1 MSNLKKNIFFAFGSQ
16 GLQLLRSI
24 LVSLLIPKTLGIE
37 EFGFWQLF
45 IFYTQYSGFLHLGLL
60 DGIYLREGGKHY
72 KELDFRSLGAQFRI
86 FLIWQFIIII
96 PFIILG
102 LNSSD
107 INRTIIIISS
117 CIYAIINNTFTFFQY
132 ILHFQNEIK
141 KTSEKKGLV
150 SILFILSVFALLLF
164 RTTYFMPYVLCYIM
178 CHLIGMLFLILNAKE
193 ILTNICYKIT
203 PTIKSEL
210 LYNFQHG
217 FILMTS
223 TITGMLI
230 LGFGRFLVDLKWGIK
245 EFAMISFA
253 FMFVN
258 FFLMFVNQVS
268 IVLFPELK
276 RWERNKIEDFFSV
289 NRQRLS
295 FILPLLL
302 WGYYAIEVLINIW
315 LPKYHESIQYLVF
328 LLPLCVF
335 DIKMNLLCNTLF
347 KVTNK
352 IRHLM
357 VCNIFALLVSIL
369 FITISVYVCNSM
381 IMVVTSMLSAII
393 IRSIVAEFILTKILD
408 TPLNIKEMVTELALV
423 AIFIVCNTCFNTL
436 TSAILYGLCNI
447 IRFVPKLTT
456 ANILR

>member
-132 ILHFQNEIK
+132 ILQAVNEIK

-230 LGFGRFLVDLKWGIK
+230 LGFGRFLVNLKWGIK

-253 FMFVN
+253 FATSSAVIQPLAM
-258 FFLMFVNQVS
+258 L
-268 IVLFPELK
+268 
-276 RWERNKIEDFFSV
+276 
-289 NRQRLS
+289 LS
-295 FILPLLL
+295 M
-302 WGYYAIEVLINIW
+302 W
-315 LPKYHESIQYLVF
+315 S
-328 LLPLCVF
+328 
-335 DIKMNLLCNTLF
+335 
-347 KVTNK
+347 
-352 IRHLM
+352 
-357 VCNIFALLVSIL
+357 S
-369 FITISVYVCNSM
+369 
-381 IMVVTSMLSAII
+381 LS
-393 IRSIVAEFILTKILD
+393 T
-408 TPLNIKEMVTELALV
+408 
-423 AIFIVCNTCFNTL
+423 
-436 TSAILYGLCNI
+436 
-447 IRFVPKLTT
+447 
-456 ANILR
+456 

>member
-132 ILHFQNEIK
+132 ILQAVNEIK

-302 WGYYAIEVLINIW
+302 WGYYAIEVPNIHTLW
-315 LPKYHESIQYLVF
+315 VCQY
-328 LLPLCVF
+328 
-335 DIKMNLLCNTLF
+335 
-347 KVTNK
+347 
-352 IRHLM
+352 
-357 VCNIFALLVSIL
+357 S
-369 FITISVYVCNSM
+369 
-381 IMVVTSMLSAII
+381 
-393 IRSIVAEFILTKILD
+393 
-408 TPLNIKEMVTELALV
+408 
-423 AIFIVCNTCFNTL
+423 
-436 TSAILYGLCNI
+436 
-447 IRFVPKLTT
+447 
-456 ANILR
+456 